1 MEQQGPTA
9 EPQFRLAAVFD
20 AVDPV
25 AGPGFAP
32 DRTLV
37 RDPAERAALAGYL
50 NAGAEVLVTPMLM
63 DDIFDTSRRG
73 AVPMNYRTDG
83 EWIWTDTVA
92 YYLEEYDLA
101 PEPGLLAH
109 LRERTGALPLPL
121 PRPSARTVRRA
132 VDFVLNPPRPAEPA
146 WRPQSG

>member
-1 MEQQGPTA
+1 MEQQQGREAAPD
-9 EPQFRLAAVFD
+9 FRLAAVFD
-20 AVDPV
+20 LVDPV
-25 AGPGFAP
+25 TGPGFSP
-32 DRTLV
+32 DHALV
-37 RDPAERAALAGYL
+37 RDAAQRAALVGYL
-50 NAGAEVLVTPMLM
+50 RSGAEVLVTPMLM

-109 LRERTGALPLPL
+109 LSERTGPCPQ
-121 PRPSARTVRRA
+121 PSPQTLQRA
-132 VDFVLNPPRPAEPA
+132 VDFVLHPPRPAEPA
-146 WRPQSG
+146 WRLETS

>member
-1 MEQQGPTA
+1 MEQQQGQA
-9 EPQFRLAAVFD
+9 VEPEFRLAAVFGT
-20 AVDPV
+20 VDPV

-32 DRTLV
+32 DHPLV
-37 RDPAERAALAGYL
+37 RDAGQRAALLAYL
-50 NAGAEVLVTPMLM
+50 RSGVEVLVTPMLM
-63 DDIFDTSRRG
+63 DDVFDTSRRG

-109 LRERTGALPLPL
+109 LLGRTGPCPQPSPQALG
-121 PRPSARTVRRA
+121 RA
-132 VDFVLNPPRPAEPA
+132 VDFVLNPPRQDEPA
-146 WRPQSG
+146 WSLEIG